1 MRDRRS
7 TACAGLISDMSNHP
21 SPPPFDTGQS
31 VESVIRAYPAT
42 AAVFRDFDIEMCC
55 GTILSVRDAAYAAA
69 VDEQALYEAL
79 RAVIA
84 TGGAIQF

>member
-1 MRDRRS
+1 
-7 TACAGLISDMSNHP
+7 MSMSSSSSLP
-21 SPPPFDTGQS
+21 SFEITQS

-42 AAVFRDFDIEMCC
+42 ASVFRDFDIELCC
-55 GTILSVRDAAYAAA
+55 GTGLSVRDAARAAGT
-69 VDEQALYEAL
+69 DEKALCDAL

>member
-1 MRDRRS
+1 
-7 TACAGLISDMSNHP
+7 MSVSS
-21 SPPPFDTGQS
+21 SPPEFDTGQS

-42 AAVFRDFDIEMCC
+42 AAVFRDFDIELCC
-55 GTILSVRDAAYAAA
+55 GTGLSVRDAAWAAGT
-69 VDEQALYEAL
+69 DEKALCEAL